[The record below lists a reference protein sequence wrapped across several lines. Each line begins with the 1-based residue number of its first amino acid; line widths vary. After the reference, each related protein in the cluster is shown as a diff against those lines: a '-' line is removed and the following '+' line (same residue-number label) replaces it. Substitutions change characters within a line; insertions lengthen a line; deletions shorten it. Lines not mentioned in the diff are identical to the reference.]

1 MDDTP
6 PSDDPAAAPGY
17 TVLAAPASAEIE
29 VKRSRFLCML
39 ERVDGEEAAREV
51 IARVRQEHR
60 LARHH
65 CSAFLVGPGR
75 ELRRSND
82 DGEPSGTA
90 GAPMLEAL
98 SGASVGPRGER
109 DLSDVVAV
117 VVRWFGGVLLG
128 TGGLARAYGDAVS
141 EALHEAR
148 FAARRRMRILALEAP
163 HAEAGRWEHE
173 LRARGLELLET
184 GYGSRTATLRM
195 AVADAPEPIAHAGAL
210 AAEIAHGRALAD
222 DGVDWIESPIPAA
235 R

>member
-1 MDDTP
+1 MADTP
-6 PSDDPAAAPGY
+6 LSDDPAAAPGY
-17 TVLAAPASAEIE
+17 AVLAAPASAEIE
-29 VKRSRFLCML
+29 VKRSRFLCVL
-39 ERVDGEEAAREV
+39 ERVDGEEAAREL
-51 IARVRQEHR
+51 IARVRKEHR

-98 SGASVGPRGER
+98 SGAAVGPGGER

-141 EALHEAR
+141 EALAGAR
-148 FAARRRMRILALEAP
+148 FARRARMRILALEAP

-184 GYGSRTATLRM
+184 GYGARTATLRM
-195 AVADAPEPIAHAGAL
+195 AVADAPELIARAGAL
-210 AAEIAHGRALAD
+210 AAELAHGRALD
-222 DGVDWIESPIPAA
+222 DEGVDWIESPISAA